1 MFRPQIQKTRV
12 LFLIAVFNLSLVY
25 ISATSK
31 EYIKKDGL
39 NEKLKSTSIMS
50 ACYDDLL
57 NIYPASADDMYDT
70 GLVGIESSEIT
81 TIFDTDIKSMKKSKI
96 ACTHPNFAAF
106 IVEKFQEIQLE
117 EGDKVAISMTGSL
130 PGANLAVIS
139 ACQAMN
145 LEPVIISSLGSS
157 AWGANRNDMSWLD
170 IESQLFIN
178 EKINYRS
185 VAASIGGEN
194 DLGDNLSDRGIEIIE
209 EVIAENDVE
218 FVNKASLKENINR
231 KIEIFK
237 NNNQEFDYKA
247 YVNIGGGAASI
258 GYGDGKDSLKAGII
272 YPIEKNIIKYD
283 GFSNSIAK
291 YFLDKGIPFVNIK
304 NINLL
309 SKSVGLYPPDKSIE
323 KDQGLLF
330 YSVVDYNLF
339 VIIIAIILSVFSI
352 GGVGVYSHYEIKK
365 RMREYDPDS
374 IV

>member
-50 ACYDDLL
+50 ACYDALL
-57 NIYPASADDMYDT
+57 DISPASTDDMYDT
-70 GLVGIESSEIT
+70 GLVGIESSDIT

-139 ACQAMN
+139 ACQAMDV
-145 LEPVIISSLGSS
+145 EPIIISSLGSS

>member
-39 NEKLKSTSIMS
+39 NEKLKSTTIMS
-50 ACYDDLL
+50 ACYDALL
-57 NIYPASADDMYDT
+57 DIYPVSTDDMYDT
-70 GLVGIESSEIT
+70 GLVGIESSDIT

>member
-50 ACYDDLL
+50 ACYDTLL
-57 NIYPASADDMYDT
+57 DISNANTDDMYNT
-70 GLVGIESSEIT
+70 GLVGIESSDIT

-209 EVIAENDVE
+209 EVIAGNDVE

-237 NNNQEFDYKA
+237 NYNQDFDYKA

-323 KDQGLLF
+323 KNQGLLF
-330 YSVVDYNLF
+330 YSVLDYNLF

>member
-12 LFLIAVFNLSLVY
+12 LFLIAVFNLTLVY
-25 ISATSK
+25 VSATSK
-31 EYIKKDGL
+31 EYIEKDGL
-39 NEKLKSTSIMS
+39 QEKLKSTSIMS
-50 ACYDDLL
+50 ACSNSLID
-57 NIYPASADDMYDT
+57 ISPVSEEDMYNT
-70 GLVGIESSEIT
+70 GLVGIASSDIT
-81 TIFDTDIKSMKKSKI
+81 TIFDTDIKSMKNSKI

-117 EGDKVAISMTGSL
+117 AGDRVAISMTGSL

-139 ACQAMN
+139 ACQAMDI
-145 LEPVIISSLGSS
+145 EPVIISSLGSS
-157 AWGANRNDMSWLD
+157 AWGANRNNMSWLN
-170 IESQLFIN
+170 IESHLYTN
-178 EKINYRS
+178 KKIKYKS
-185 VAASIGGEN
+185 IASSIGGEN
-194 DLGDNLSDRGIEIIE
+194 DLGDNLSDKGIEIIE
-209 EVIAENDVE
+209 SIIAENDVE
-218 FVNKASLKENINR
+218 FVNKASLMENIDR

-237 NNNQEFDYKA
+237 KNNQEFNYKA
-247 YVNIGGGAASI
+247 YVNIGGGAASV

-283 GFSNSIAK
+283 GFNNSIAK
-291 YFLDKGIPFVNIK
+291 YFLDKGIPFINIK

-323 KDQGLLF
+323 KNQGLLF

-339 VIIIAIILSVFSI
+339 VIIFSIILSIFSI
-352 GGVGVYSHYEIKK
+352 GGVGIYSHYEIKK

>member
-57 NIYPASADDMYDT
+57 NISPTSADDMYDT
-70 GLVGIESSEIT
+70 GLVGIESSDIT